1 MTRFIRSAGIIA
13 AILLAALY
21 MATPASAQAT
31 RTWISGVGDD
41 ANPCSRTAPCKTFAG
56 AIAKTA
62 TGGEIDCL
70 DPGGFGA
77 VTITKAI
84 TLDCASGE
92 GGQVGSIL
100 SSGTNGIVINGTPA
114 GSVVTIRNISINGAG
129 TSLGLNGIRYIS
141 GGGAL
146 HIENAEIFGFGQKG
160 IDFENTAPANLF
172 VRNSLISDNF
182 DTTNGGGIYVKPSG
196 GVLANVSVKNT
207 EMDRN
212 LFGLRVEDGGKATVQ
227 DSNAHA
233 NNGNGFVAVSASVAA
248 EITLVNTVA
257 SNTLTN
263 GVATAGAGAR
273 INMYYSSV
281 VDNGTGINT
290 GGGGTI
296 ATTVPATN
304 LNIGNTTPGS
314 FNGTIPLQ

>member
-1 MTRFIRSAGIIA
+1 MTRFIRSAGIMA

-21 MATPASAQAT
+21 TATPASAQAT

-41 ANPCSRTAPCKTFAG
+41 VNPCSRTAPCKTFAG
-56 AIAKTA
+56 AISKTA
-62 TGGEIDCL
+62 AGGEIDCL

-100 SSGTNGIVINGTPA
+100 SSGTNAIVISGTPTGA
-114 GSVVTIRNISINGAG
+114 AVTIRNISINGAG
-129 TSLGLNGIRYIS
+129 VTLGLNGIRYIS

-146 HIENAEIFGFGQKG
+146 HVENAEIFGFGQKG

-182 DTTNGGGIYVKPSG
+182 DPTNGGGIFVKPTG

-212 LFGLRVEDGGKATVQ
+212 LFGMRVEDGGKATVQ

-257 SNTLTN
+257 SNTLSN

-281 VDNGTGINT
+281 TDNGTGINT

>member
-257 SNTLTN
+257 SNTLSN

-281 VDNGTGINT
+281 TDNGTGINT